1 MKPGLILLLLLP
13 LKVSARGEF
22 TRGGN
27 EISHSNCEVE
37 LDFLVKKNHRA
48 TLHRDFVDL
57 FLVKKVTEK
66 DSKFMELTFKDE
78 RVILINKDS
87 YTQMQLDKC
96 LKK

>member
-27 EISHSNCEVE
+27 ELSHSNCEVE
-37 LDFLVKKNHRA
+37 LDFLVKNNRKA

-57 FLVKKVTEK
+57 SLVKKAKEK
-66 DSKFMELTFKDE
+66 DSKFMELTFRDE